1 MKSDDEINQNTIMQN
16 LYIID
21 SINSSEKLSEKDKSI
36 LFKTVIQ
43 TLEWVDENLNK
54 VENNIPSQLLEFIY
68 NSKEVI

>member
-1 MKSDDEINQNTIMQN
+1 MKSDEEINQNTIMQN

-21 SINSSEKLSEKDKSI
+21 SINSSEKLTEKQKN
-36 LFKTVIQ
+36 LLYKTVIQ

-68 NSKEVI
+68 NSKEVK